1 MRAGLALGFGLL
13 GCAPSAPPPEGQ
25 LVIHVTTDA
34 PLPAAPGQ
42 PARAVPALFDRLE
55 LALFEPGAV
64 APCEGCRREVAV
76 DHDLVDAGRA
86 SFGSV
91 APPGQGGYRL
101 RVRLYRNAGTIA
113 GTPRPAS
120 TLEKLVELPAVRA
133 GEVDHLTVTLLTE
146 HVGQPPGAP
155 VAAVPG
161 RPPAGLVGSF
171 AGAARVGCAS
181 APPMGMACVPG
192 GAFWMGDP
200 TLDTTDSSEYDGRLE
215 RLVVLSPFFAD
226 GSEVTVGEFRK
237 SGLASSLVPGGPSDN
252 PHVPGP
258 GFEQCRYTQLPGAFE
273 DHPVNCLSWHK
284 AQAYC
289 EFLGGTLPSEAQLE
303 YLQSGLG
310 RAPFVWGTEAPAC
323 EDAVFD
329 REPSEACAAQG
340 SGPAAVGSGARDRLA
355 LGSATAVDLAGNLS
369 EWAFDQ
375 WNRET
380 EPCWGTGVFQ
390 DPRCETPSTLDP
402 PARVMRGG
410 GWHTSP
416 PLMRAAL
423 RARLVNETHAVSHA
437 VGFRCVRQ
445 P

>member
-1 MRAGLALGFGLL
+1 MRRAFVLGLGLA
-13 GCAPSAPPPEGQ
+13 GCAPAAPPPEGQ
-25 LVIHVTTDA
+25 LVVHVTTDA

-42 PARAVPALFDRLE
+42 PPPAVPALFDRLE
-55 LALFEPGAV
+55 LALYEPGAV
-64 APCEGCRREVAV
+64 SPCDDCRREVAV
-76 DHDLVDAGRA
+76 DHQLVDSGRA

-91 APPGQGGYRL
+91 APPGKSGYRL

-120 TLEKLVELPAVRA
+120 TIETMVDLPAVRE
-133 GEVDHLTVTLLTE
+133 GVVDHVTVMLRTDD
-146 HVGQPPGAP
+146 VGKPPGP
-155 VAAVPG
+155 PTAALPG
-161 RPPAGLVGSF
+161 RPPEGWVGSF
-171 AGAARVGCAS
+171 PGAARVPCAG
-181 APPMGMACVPG
+181 APPAGMGCVPG

-215 RLVVLSPFFAD
+215 RLVVLSPFFVDA
-226 GSEVTVGEFRK
+226 SEVSVGAFRK
-237 SGLASSLVPGGPSDN
+237 SGLATSLFPGGPSDN

-258 GFEQCRYTQLPGAFE
+258 GFEHCRYTQSPGE
-273 DHPVNCLSWHK
+273 LENHPVNCTSWDK
-284 AQAYC
+284 ARAYC
-289 EFLGGTLPSEAQLE
+289 ESLGNSLPSEAQLE

-310 RAPFVWGTEAPAC
+310 RGPFVWGTEAPAC
-323 EDAVFD
+323 PDAVFD
-329 REPSEACAAQG
+329 REPGAACVAAG
-340 SGPAAVGSGARDRLA
+340 TGPAAVGSGARDRLE
-355 LGSATAVDLAGNLS
+355 LDSVTVVDLAGNLS
-369 EWAFDQ
+369 EWASDQ

-380 EPCWGTGVFQ
+380 EACWGTGVFD
-390 DPRCETPSTLDP
+390 DPRCETPSAVDP

-423 RARLVNETHAVSHA
+423 RARLANETQAVSHA